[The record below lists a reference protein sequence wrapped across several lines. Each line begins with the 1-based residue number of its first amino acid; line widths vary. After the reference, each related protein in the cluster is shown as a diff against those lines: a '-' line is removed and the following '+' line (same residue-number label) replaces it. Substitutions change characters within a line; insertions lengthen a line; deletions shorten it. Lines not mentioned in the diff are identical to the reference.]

1 VKAAALLLALLFATS
16 VSAEETPPRRKPNL
30 RYVISG
36 AAVFGFFYAT
46 SLALAI
52 RFEEGELAVP
62 VLGPLID
69 LHRCHE
75 CTASPVEQGV
85 VAGFVLDAALQAAGA
100 ALFIVGMV
108 RRKPSRVAV
117 APTRNGFVI
126 GGRF

>member
-1 VKAAALLLALLFATS
+1 MKAVALSLALLVALS
-16 VSAEETPPRRKPNL
+16 APAEETRRKPDL

-36 AAVFGFFYAT
+36 AAVFGFFYAA

-52 RFEEGELAVP
+52 RFESGELAVP

-69 LHRCHE
+69 LHRCYE

-108 RRKPSRVAV
+108 RRKPSRIAV
-117 APTRNGFVI
+117 APAPNGFVI

>member
-1 VKAAALLLALLFATS
+1 MRVVALSLALLVA
-16 VSAEETPPRRKPNL
+16 VPLPAEETPPRRKPDL
-30 RYVISG
+30 RYVVSG
-36 AAVFGFFYAT
+36 AAVFGFFYAA

-69 LHRCHE
+69 LHRCRE
-75 CTASPVEQGV
+75 CTAAPVEQGV

-100 ALFIVGMV
+100 ALVLVGMM
-108 RRKPSRVAV
+108 RRRRTRVVV
-117 APTRNGFVI
+117 APTPNGLLI